1 MVEKL
6 VINGG
11 KPLKGE
17 VTISGAKNAAVAI
30 LPATLLADGISV
42 IENLPYI
49 DDVVSLKNT
58 LTFIGAKAEMKDKGT
73 MIVDPRG
80 ISTFIADTDMISKMR
95 ASYYLLGVLLGKFGK
110 AEVSLP
116 GGCDIGARP
125 IDQHIKGL
133 EAMGASIKIEHG
145 VLKAYS
151 DGQLKGT
158 EIYLDVVSVGATINI
173 MLAAVLA
180 KGQTSIVNAAKEP
193 HVVDVANFLNC
204 MGASVKGA
212 GTDVIRIQG
221 TEELHGCEYSLI
233 PDQIEAGTIMMA
245 AAATKGDVTIRNI
258 IPVHL
263 EAVSAKLIEMGAK
276 ITDGA
281 DSLRIK
287 CDRKLKSTTIKTF
300 PYPGFPT
307 DLQQPMTALLSTADG
322 TSVVIE
328 NIFEERFKHVYE
340 LRRMGADITID
351 NRVAIIEGVDRL
363 TGASVRA
370 SDLRAGAA
378 LIIAGLMAE
387 GTTKISGVK
396 HIDRGYEK
404 IEEKLIS
411 LGADIT
417 RIKDEEDTKV
427 DLCDE
432 PKEENETK
440 DTDK

>member
-11 KPLKGE
+11 RPLKGE

-30 LPATLLADGISV
+30 LPATLLGDSISV
-42 IENLPYI
+42 IDNLPNI
-49 DDVVSLKNT
+49 DDVISLKNT
-58 LTFIGAKAEMKDKGT
+58 LNFMGAKAEMKDKGT
-73 MIVDPRG
+73 MVIDPTG
-80 ISTFIADTDMISKMR
+80 IKTYIADTDMISKMR

-133 EAMGASIKIEHG
+133 EAMGATIKIEHG
-145 VLKAYS
+145 VLKAYCKE
-151 DGQLKGT
+151 LKGT

-180 KGQTSIVNAAKEP
+180 KGQTTIVNSAKEP

-204 MGASVKGA
+204 MGASIKGA
-212 GTDVIRIQG
+212 GTDIIRIQG
-221 TEELHGCEYSLI
+221 EKTLHGCEYSLI
-233 PDQIEAGTIMMA
+233 PDQIEAGTIMIA
-245 AAATKGDVTIRNI
+245 AAATKGDVTLRNI

-263 EAVSAKLIEMGAK
+263 EAISAKLIEMGAK
-276 ITDGA
+276 VTDAEDTLRVKA
-281 DSLRIK
+281 DKR
-287 CDRKLKSTTIKTF
+287 LKATTIKTF

-307 DLQQPMTALLSTADG
+307 DLQQPMTSILSTAEG

-328 NIFEERFKHVYE
+328 NIFEERFKNVHE
-340 LRRMGADITID
+340 LRRMGASITID
-351 NRVAIIEGVDRL
+351 NRVAVIEGVERL
-363 TGASVRA
+363 TGATVKA

-378 LIIAGLMAE
+378 LIVAGLMAK

-417 RIKDEEDTKV
+417 RIKDEEDIELLSN
-427 DLCDE
+427 D
-432 PKEENETK
+432 
-440 DTDK
+440 

>member
-30 LPATLLADGISV
+30 LPATLLGDSIS
-42 IENLPYI
+42 IIDNLPNI
-49 DDVVSLKNT
+49 DDVISLKNT
-58 LTFIGAKAEMKDKGT
+58 LNFMGAKAEMKDKGT
-73 MIVDPRG
+73 MAIDPTG
-80 ISTFIADTDMISKMR
+80 IKTYIADTDMISKMR
-95 ASYYLLGVLLGKFGK
+95 ASYYLLGVLLGRFGK

-133 EAMGASIKIEHG
+133 EAMGATIKIEHG
-145 VLKAYS
+145 VLKAYCKE
-151 DGQLKGT
+151 LRGT

-180 KGQTSIVNAAKEP
+180 KGQTTIVNAAKEP

-204 MGASVKGA
+204 MGASIKGA
-212 GTDVIRIQG
+212 GTDIIRIQG
-221 TEELHGCEYSLI
+221 EKTLHGCEYSLI
-233 PDQIEAGTIMMA
+233 PDQIEAGTIMIA
-245 AAATKGDVTIRNI
+245 AAATKGDVTLKNI

-263 EAVSAKLIEMGAK
+263 EAISAKLIEMGAK
-276 ITDGA
+276 VTDAEDTLRVKA
-281 DSLRIK
+281 DKR
-287 CDRKLKSTTIKTF
+287 LKATTIKTF

-307 DLQQPMTALLSTADG
+307 DLQQPMTSILSTAEG

-328 NIFEERFKHVYE
+328 NIFEERFKNVHE
-340 LRRMGADITID
+340 LRRMGASITID
-351 NRVAIIEGVDRL
+351 NRVAVIEGVDRL
-363 TGASVRA
+363 TGATVKA

-378 LIIAGLMAE
+378 LIVAGLMAK

-417 RIKDEEDTKV
+417 RVKDDEEEV
-427 DLCDE
+427 ELPCD
-432 PKEENETK
+432 
-440 DTDK
+440 

>member
-42 IENLPYI
+42 IENLPNI
-49 DDVVSLKNT
+49 DDVTSLKNT
-58 LTFIGAKAEMKDKGT
+58 LNFMGAKAEMKDKST
-73 MIVDPRG
+73 MIIDPRG
-80 ISTFIADTDMISKMR
+80 IRTYIADTDMISRMR

-145 VLKAYS
+145 ILKAYCKE
-151 DGQLKGT
+151 LKGT
-158 EIYLDVVSVGATINI
+158 EVYLDVVSVGATINI

-180 KGQTSIVNAAKEP
+180 KGQTTIVNAAKEP

-221 TEELHGCEYSLI
+221 VDMLHGCEYALI
-233 PDQIEAGTIMMA
+233 PDQIEAGTIMVA

-263 EAVSAKLIEMGAK
+263 EAISAKLIEMGVK
-276 ITDGA
+276 VSGSA

-287 CDRKLKSTTIKTF
+287 CDKKLKSTTVKTF

-307 DLQQPMTALLSTADG
+307 DLQQPITALLSTAEG

-328 NIFEERFKHVYE
+328 NIFEERFKHVHE

-351 NRVAIIEGVDRL
+351 NRVAVIEGVNRL
-363 TGASVRA
+363 TGASVTA

-378 LIIAGLMAE
+378 LIVAGLMAD
-387 GTTKISGVK
+387 GTTRISGVK

-411 LGADIT
+411 LGADIN
-417 RIKDEEDTKV
+417 RVKVKKD
-427 DLCDE
+427 
-432 PKEENETK
+432 NEIEI
-440 DTDK
+440 DKGMLINKKIII

>member
-11 KPLKGE
+11 RPLKGE

-30 LPATLLADGISV
+30 LPATLLGDSIS
-42 IENLPYI
+42 IIDNLPNI
-49 DDVVSLKNT
+49 DDVMSLKNT
-58 LTFIGAKAEMKDKGT
+58 LNFMGAKAEMKDKGT
-73 MIVDPRG
+73 MIIDPTG
-80 ISTFIADTDMISKMR
+80 IKTFIADTDMISKMR

-133 EAMGASIKIEHG
+133 EAMGATIKIEHG
-145 VLKAYS
+145 VLKAYCEE
-151 DGQLKGT
+151 LKGT

-180 KGQTSIVNAAKEP
+180 KGQTTIVNAAKEP

-204 MGASVKGA
+204 MGATIKGA
-212 GTDVIRIQG
+212 GTDIIRIQG
-221 TEELHGCEYSLI
+221 EKNLHGCEYSLI
-233 PDQIEAGTIMMA
+233 PDQIEAGTIMIA
-245 AAATKGDVTIRNI
+245 TAATKGDVTLKNI

-263 EAVSAKLIEMGAK
+263 EAISAKLIEMGAK
-276 ITDGA
+276 VTDAEDTLRVKA
-281 DSLRIK
+281 DKR
-287 CDRKLKSTTIKTF
+287 LKSTTIKTF

-307 DLQQPMTALLSTADG
+307 DLQQPMTSLLSTAEG

-328 NIFEERFKHVYE
+328 NIFEERFKNVHE
-340 LRRMGADITID
+340 LRRMGASITID
-351 NRVAIIEGVDRL
+351 NRVAVIEGVGQL
-363 TGASVRA
+363 TGATVKA

-378 LIIAGLMAE
+378 LIVAGLMAK

-417 RIKDEEDTKV
+417 RVKEDEE
-427 DLCDE
+427 
-432 PKEENETK
+432 ETESSSN
-440 DTDK
+440 D